1 MDKEWNRA
9 LRSAIADV
17 FATMFFIVP
26 EWDPELGLKLASQ
39 KAGGWYE
46 GWVDFDR
53 APKSLRVWVWSPPE
67 LAAEL
72 AANIMASRIEDLDE
86 EQILDAFREML
97 NMVAGS
103 LLTSMDPAGQW
114 KMGLPQGRVLPPTP
128 LKDLLKQVGDEL
140 AFEAEGRPF
149 LAGLK
154 MNGK

>member
-17 FATMFFIVP
+17 FATMFFVVP

-46 GWVDFDR
+46 GWVDFER
-53 APKSLRVWVWSPPE
+53 APQVIRVWVWAPPE
-67 LAAEL
+67 LASEL
-72 AANIMASRIEDLDE
+72 AANIMASDPGDMDS

-103 LLTSMDPAGQW
+103 LLTTMDPAGNW
-114 KMGLPQGRVLPPTP
+114 KMGLPQGRILPSTP
-128 LKDLLKQVGDEL
+128 VKDLLKQVQEEL

-149 LAGLK
+149 LAGLRMTEK
-154 MNGK
+154 